1 MDSKIKKRLA
11 TRIRRQSLHP
21 VALLP
26 CTAVASESR
35 TMLRIFLLL
44 LSVLAPLAA
53 ADSTS
58 VVSNIP
64 PTWTVAPFVLLLLA
78 IAVMP
83 VVKPHFWHRWY
94 PAVAIGLGAL
104 TAGYYLLTQD
114 DGLGSLIHV
123 GFEYLSFMALL
134 TCLYVCSGG
143 IVVGLGGKGRPWS
156 NTLLLLVGGII
167 ANFVGTTGASM
178 LLIRPFMRANRGR
191 LQPYHVVFFIF
202 IVSNIGGAL
211 TPIGDPPLLLG
222 FLRGID
228 FFRFFQLNFF
238 PWLLA
243 MSLLLTVFYWFDSA
257 NRRHAHTLAEFR
269 RLPALQGWSH
279 LGLLFLGVAVVFL
292 DPAKISWLP
301 TIHYH
306 GHDFSFLR
314 EVIMLA
320 IAGIAWKTAA
330 PENLRINDFTI
341 EPIREVGFLFVGIF
355 LTMIPALAL
364 IRHAAEGGAIMG
376 FPLTPS
382 TFYLGTGLFSGVLD
396 NAPTFIAFLA
406 GMEGRFGLDVA
417 AIGHS
422 SDPLIANSLAA
433 CASAAVFFGA
443 MTYIGNGPNL
453 MVKAIAESARDADGA
468 LLVEVPSLHGY
479 FLKYALPIL
488 APVLLIVWLVF
499 FR

>member
-1 MDSKIKKRLA
+1 
-11 TRIRRQSLHP
+11 
-21 VALLP
+21 
-26 CTAVASESR
+26 
-35 TMLRIFLLL
+35 MLRIFILFLTA
-44 LSVLAPLAA
+44 LAPLAA
-53 ADSTS
+53 AEA
-58 VVSNIP
+58 VEAAHVASNVP

-104 TAGYYLLTQD
+104 TAGYYLLTQV
-114 DGLGSLIHV
+114 DGLGSLVHV

-143 IVVGLGGKGRPWS
+143 IVVGLGGTGRPWS

-167 ANFVGTTGASM
+167 ANVVGTTGASM
-178 LLIRPFMRANRGR
+178 LLIRPFLRANRGR

-202 IVSNIGGAL
+202 IVSNVGGAL

-238 PWLLA
+238 PWLLT
-243 MSLLLTVFYWFDSA
+243 MSLLLAIFHWFDSA
-257 NRRHAHTLAEFR
+257 NRRHAQTLAEFR
-269 RLPALQGWSH
+269 HLPALQGWSH

-382 TFYLGTGLFSGVLD
+382 TFYLGTGIFSGVLD

-406 GMEGRFGLDVA
+406 GMEGRFGMDVA

-453 MVKAIAESARDADGA
+453 MVKAIAESARDANGA

-488 APVLLIVWLVF
+488 TPVLLIVWVVF